1 MSAELPPNLP
11 KRRKLAIE
19 QPLGGN
25 AAAGGRLFIYAA
37 VTLVLLGL
45 AGYNAAV
52 QHLPLTSPYVAAP
65 AIGALWFA
73 LRLFM
78 IWGSNARG

>member
-1 MSAELPPNLP
+1 MSAEPPTNLPP
-11 KRRKLAIE
+11 RRKLAVE
-19 QPLGGN
+19 QPLGGK
-25 AAAGGRLFIYAA
+25 AAVGGRVLIYLA
-37 VTLVLLGL
+37 VTLVLAGL
-45 AGYNAAV
+45 AGYNALV

-78 IWGSNARG
+78 IWGSHARG

>member
-1 MSAELPPNLP
+1 VSVERPPNLP
-11 KRRKLAIE
+11 PRKKLAVE

-25 AAAGGRLFIYAA
+25 AAQGGRVLIYVA
-37 VTLVLLGL
+37 VTLVLAGL
-45 AGYNAAV
+45 AGYNAVV
-52 QHLPLTSPYVAAP
+52 QQLPLTSPYVAAP